1 MGKALLDR
9 LVEATR
15 ALDAGLERASMEE
28 LLEFI
33 EEREQ
38 IVLALGLQEYSS
50 AERAEYARIIAGLAP
65 CDSRIVAKLAEFK
78 AEAATQLQNIAA
90 SRVRKAAYESPYDAD
105 SMFFD
110 RKN

>member
-15 ALDAGLERASMEE
+15 ALDAGLEQASMEE
-28 LLEFI
+28 LLEFV
-33 EEREQ
+33 EERERL
-38 IVLALGLQEYSS
+38 VTAMGLQEYSA
-50 AERAEYARIIAGLAP
+50 AERTEYARTIAGLAP
-65 CDSRIVAKLAEFK
+65 YDSRIVAKLAEFK
-78 AEAATQLQNIAA
+78 TEAATQLQNIAA
-90 SRVRKAAYESPYDAD
+90 SRVRKAAYESQYDAD